1 MKKVLS
7 VGAAIAVSG
16 TLAYSAEAASH
27 TVDKGDTLSQIAHE
41 NNTTVDAI
49 KAENNLSSNL
59 ILPGQVLEV
68 SSEENTE
75 APAEDG
81 IYKIKSGDT
90 LFEIAQQF
98 DVTVS
103 DLKAWNNLSSDL
115 IFAGKTLAVSG
126 NSVEQAPVVEAP
138 QVEETQEVQQTE
150 QVNQAPAQPSEEVQE
165 QRAAE
170 QAAQEQRAAEQAAQE
185 QRAAEQ
191 AAQEQR
197 AAEQAAQEQRAAEQ
211 AAAEQRAAE
220 QAAAEQRAA
229 EQAAQEREQ
238 RNQAQAQNQS
248 TSTSSNAS
256 GQNWGALAQCE
267 SSGNASVVSS
277 NGLYHGLYQF
287 DVQTWRS
294 VGGSGLPSQAS
305 AAEQTKRAQ
314 ILFDQRGAQ
323 PWPVCGSRL

>member
-16 TLAYSAEAASH
+16 TLAYSAEAASY

-49 KAENNLSSNL
+49 KSENNLSSNL

-68 SSEENTE
+68 SNEENAE

-211 AAAEQRAAE
+211 AA
-220 QAAAEQRAA
+220 
-229 EQAAQEREQ
+229 QEREQ

>member
-27 TVDKGDTLSQIAHE
+27 TVDKGDTLSGIAHE
-41 NNTTVDAI
+41 NNTTVEAI
-49 KAENNLSSNL
+49 KSENNLSSNL
-59 ILPGQVLEV
+59 ILPGQVLQV
-68 SSEENTE
+68 NNEENTE

-81 IYKIKSGDT
+81 VYKIQSGDT
-90 LFEIAQQF
+90 LFEIAQKF

-126 NSVEQAPVVEAP
+126 NSVEQAPVVETP
-138 QVEETQEVQQTE
+138 QVEETPEVQETQEVERTQ
-150 QVNQAPAQPSEEVQE
+150 QVNQAPAQPSEQD
-165 QRAAE
+165 
-170 QAAQEQRAAEQAAQE
+170 QAA
-185 QRAAEQ
+185 
-191 AAQEQR
+191 
-197 AAEQAAQEQRAAEQ
+197 EQRAAEQ

-220 QAAAEQRAA
+220 QAAAEQRAAEQAAAEQRAAEERAA

-287 DVQTWRS
+287 DVQTWQS

>member
-16 TLAYSAEAASH
+16 TLAYSAEAASY

-68 SSEENTE
+68 SNEENAE

-150 QVNQAPAQPSEEVQE
+150 QVNQAPAQPSQEVQE

-170 QAAQEQRAAEQAAQE
+170 QAAAEQRAAEQAA
-185 QRAAEQ
+185 A
-191 AAQEQR
+191 
-197 AAEQAAQEQRAAEQ
+197 EQRAAEQ

-305 AAEQTKRAQ
+305 PAEQTKRAQ
-314 ILFDQRGAQ
+314 ILFDQRGSQ

>member
-16 TLAYSAEAASH
+16 TLAYSAEAASY

-68 SSEENTE
+68 SNEENAE
-75 APAEDG
+75 VPAEDG

-150 QVNQAPAQPSEEVQE
+150 QVNQAPAQPSQEV
-165 QRAAE
+165 
-170 QAAQEQRAAEQAAQE
+170 
-185 QRAAEQ
+185 
-191 AAQEQR
+191 
-197 AAEQAAQEQRAAEQ
+197 QEQRAAEQ

-229 EQAAQEREQ
+229 EQAAAEQ
-238 RNQAQAQNQS
+238 R
-248 TSTSSNAS
+248 
-256 GQNWGALAQCE
+256 
-267 SSGNASVVSS
+267 
-277 NGLYHGLYQF
+277 
-287 DVQTWRS
+287 
-294 VGGSGLPSQAS
+294 
-305 AAEQTKRAQ
+305 AAEQAAAEQRAAEQ
-314 ILFDQRGAQ
+314 AAAEQRAAEQ
-323 PWPVCGSRL
+323 AAAEQRAAEQAAAEQRAAEQAAAEQRAAEQAAAEQRAA

>member
-68 SSEENTE
+68 SNEENTE

-185 QRAAEQ
+185 
-191 AAQEQR
+191 
-197 AAEQAAQEQRAAEQ
+197 
-211 AAAEQRAAE
+211 
-220 QAAAEQRAA
+220 
-229 EQAAQEREQ
+229 REQ

>member
-27 TVDKGDTLSQIAHE
+27 TVDKGDTLSEIAHE
-41 NNTTVDAI
+41 NNSTVEAI
-49 KAENNLSSNL
+49 KSENNLSSNL
-59 ILPGQVLEV
+59 ILPGQVLQV
-68 SSEENTE
+68 NNEENTE

-81 IYKIKSGDT
+81 VYKIQSGDT
-90 LFEIAQQF
+90 LFEIAQKF

-126 NSVEQAPVVEAP
+126 NSVEQAPVVETP
-138 QVEETQEVQQTE
+138 QVEETPEVQETQEVERTQ
-150 QVNQAPAQPSEEVQE
+150 QVNQAPAQPSEQD
-165 QRAAE
+165 
-170 QAAQEQRAAEQAAQE
+170 QAA
-185 QRAAEQ
+185 
-191 AAQEQR
+191 
-197 AAEQAAQEQRAAEQ
+197 EQRAAEQ

-220 QAAAEQRAA
+220 QAAAEQRAAEERAA

-287 DVQTWRS
+287 DVQTWQS

>member
-68 SSEENTE
+68 SNEENAE

-150 QVNQAPAQPSEEVQE
+150 QVNQAPAQPSQEVQE

-170 QAAQEQRAAEQAAQE
+170 QAAAEQRAAEQAA
-185 QRAAEQ
+185 A
-191 AAQEQR
+191 
-197 AAEQAAQEQRAAEQ
+197 EQRAAEQ

-305 AAEQTKRAQ
+305 PAEQTKRAQ
-314 ILFDQRGAQ
+314 ILFDQRGSQ

>member
-68 SSEENTE
+68 SNEENTE

-197 AAEQAAQEQRAAEQ
+197 AAEQAA
-211 AAAEQRAAE
+211 
-220 QAAAEQRAA
+220 AEQRAA

>member
-27 TVDKGDTLSQIAHE
+27 TVDKGDTLSGIAHE
-41 NNTTVDAI
+41 NNTTVEAI
-49 KAENNLSSNL
+49 KSENNLSSNL
-59 ILPGQVLEV
+59 ILPGQVLQV
-68 SSEENTE
+68 NNEENTE

-81 IYKIKSGDT
+81 VYKIQSGDT
-90 LFEIAQQF
+90 LFEIAQKF

-126 NSVEQAPVVEAP
+126 NSVEQAPVVETP
-138 QVEETQEVQQTE
+138 QVEETPEVQETQEVERTQ
-150 QVNQAPAQPSEEVQE
+150 QVNQAPAQPSEQD
-165 QRAAE
+165 
-170 QAAQEQRAAEQAAQE
+170 QAA
-185 QRAAEQ
+185 
-191 AAQEQR
+191 
-197 AAEQAAQEQRAAEQ
+197 EQRAAEQ

-220 QAAAEQRAA
+220 QAAAEQRAAEERAA

-287 DVQTWRS
+287 DVQTWQS

>member
-7 VGAAIAVSG
+7 VGAAVAVSG
-16 TLAYSAEAASH
+16 TLAYSAEAASY

-68 SSEENTE
+68 SNEENAE
-75 APAEDG
+75 VPAEDG

-150 QVNQAPAQPSEEVQE
+150 QVNQAPAQPSQEVQE

-170 QAAQEQRAAEQAAQE
+170 QAAAEQRAAEQAA
-185 QRAAEQ
+185 A
-191 AAQEQR
+191 
-197 AAEQAAQEQRAAEQ
+197 EQRAAEQ

-305 AAEQTKRAQ
+305 PAEQTKRAQ
-314 ILFDQRGAQ
+314 ILFDQRGSQ

>member
-49 KAENNLSSNL
+49 KSENNLSSNL

-68 SSEENTE
+68 SNEENAE

-150 QVNQAPAQPSEEVQE
+150 QVNQAPAQPSEEVQ
-165 QRAAE
+165 
-170 QAAQEQRAAEQAAQE
+170 
-185 QRAAEQ
+185 
-191 AAQEQR
+191 
-197 AAEQAAQEQRAAEQ
+197 
-211 AAAEQRAAE
+211 
-220 QAAAEQRAA
+220 EQRAA

>member
-68 SSEENTE
+68 SNEENAE

-150 QVNQAPAQPSEEVQE
+150 QVNQAPAQPSQEVQE

-170 QAAQEQRAAEQAAQE
+170 QAAAEQRAAEQAAAEQRAAEQAAAEQRAAEQAAQ
-185 QRAAEQ
+185 
-191 AAQEQR
+191 
-197 AAEQAAQEQRAAEQ
+197 
-211 AAAEQRAAE
+211 EQRAAE

-314 ILFDQRGAQ
+314 ILFDQRGSQ

>member
-27 TVDKGDTLSQIAHE
+27 TVDTGDTLSQIAFE
-41 NNTTVDAI
+41 NNTTVQSI
-49 KAENNLSSNL
+49 KAENNLSSDL

-68 SSEENTE
+68 NNDEKAEKNTE
-75 APAEDG
+75 VVAEDG
-81 IYKIKSGDT
+81 VYTIVSGDT
-90 LFEIAQQF
+90 LFEIGQKF
-98 DVTVS
+98 NVS
-103 DLKAWNNLSSDL
+103 VSNLKAWNNLSSDL

-126 NSVEQAPVVEAP
+126 DNAVEQPVVEAP
-138 QVEETQEVQQTE
+138 QVEEVEEVEEAPQVEEVQEVEEVQ
-150 QVNQAPAQPSEEVQE
+150 QAPAQPSQQQVAEQQAAAEQAAAE

-170 QAAQEQRAAEQAAQE
+170 QAAQEQAAAAQ
-185 QRAAEQ
+185 Q
-191 AAQEQR
+191 
-197 AAEQAAQEQRAAEQ
+197 
-211 AAAEQRAAE
+211 AAE

-229 EQAAQEREQ
+229 EQAAQERQQ

-248 TSTSSNAS
+248 TSASTSSNAS

-294 VGGSGLPSQAS
+294 VGGSGVPSQAS

-314 ILFDQRGAQ
+314 ILFDQRGSQ

>member
-27 TVDKGDTLSQIAHE
+27 TVDKGDTLSEIAHE
-41 NNTTVDAI
+41 NNTTVEAI
-49 KAENNLSSNL
+49 KSENNLSSNL
-59 ILPGQVLEV
+59 ILPGQVLQV
-68 SSEENTE
+68 NNEENTE
-75 APAEDG
+75 VPTEEG
-81 IYKIKSGDT
+81 VYKIQSGDT
-90 LFEIAQQF
+90 LFEIAQKF

-126 NSVEQAPVVEAP
+126 NSVEQAPVVETP
-138 QVEETQEVQQTE
+138 QVEETPEVQETQEVERTQ
-150 QVNQAPAQPSEEVQE
+150 QVNQAPAQPSAQDQAAE
-165 QRAAE
+165 QRAA
-170 QAAQEQRAAEQAAQE
+170 
-185 QRAAEQ
+185 
-191 AAQEQR
+191 
-197 AAEQAAQEQRAAEQ
+197 EQRAAEQ

-220 QAAAEQRAA
+220 ERAAEQRAAEERAA

-287 DVQTWRS
+287 DVQTWQS